1 MVGFTSAVQMIFG
14 LALTLA
20 TFVLVVVVAHFNS
33 WDKFSLQIYSLGFR
47 FDLGLGFRFRG

>member
-20 TFVLVVVVAHFNS
+20 TFILVVVVAHFNS